1 MTISAQA
8 SDARGRSR
16 QGIIGMLLFTSHL
29 TQILT
34 AINEDPQA
42 VQIDDITIDT
52 AADDVLYT
60 VTINGVD
67 TTIDSGTGATT
78 TTIRD
83 ALIAAL
89 LLEPLAR
96 GFVIAS
102 IKDADELTLTGLTPG
117 LAYTLAVSAGAGGA
131 ISAASV
137 QTAATAAAVPFGRLV
152 IDDGLEPDG
161 VVPLGK
167 LAQASSLTAQVHTL
181 NIIFVA
187 SATYLVTVRDEAG
200 NVLAQ
205 GETDADTNTD
215 TTGTAIAATLNGLLP
230 AASVLVASVGGGSG
244 DITFTAELAGR
255 EFSVEVGTNE
265 EGQVGGAIVSQ
276 TDTTG
281 PSRVTSVNRA
291 AKGISLHSQ
300 NDPTTTIGGTEGEYA
315 PNVGMRLLKAA
326 NAMWVERPGT
336 VAGGDPVF
344 VELGVTADNGKFFTA
359 DSATRV
365 RLVKATWERDGINSA
380 DGVAGLRID
389 L

>member
-8 SDARGRSR
+8 SDARARSR
-16 QGIIGMLLFTSHL
+16 QGIVGMLLFTSHL

-52 AADDVLYT
+52 ANDDTLYT

-67 TTIDSGTGATT
+67 TTIDSGAAATT

-89 LLEPLAR
+89 LLAPLAR

-117 LAYTLAVSAGAGGA
+117 LAHTVAVSAGAGGA
-131 ISAASV
+131 ISVASV
-137 QTAATAAAVPFGRLV
+137 QVAATAAAVPFGRLV
-152 IDDGLEPDG
+152 INDGLEPDG

-167 LAQASSLTAQVHTL
+167 LAQSTSLTAQVHTL

-200 NVLAQ
+200 EVLAQ

-265 EGQVGGAIVSQ
+265 AGQAGGAIVSQ

-281 PSRVTSVNRA
+281 PSRATSVNRA
-291 AKGISLHSQ
+291 ALGISLHSQ
-300 NDPTTTIGGTEGEYA
+300 NDPATTIGGLEGEYA
-315 PNVGMRLLKAA
+315 PNVGMRLLKGA
-326 NAMWVERPGT
+326 NAIFVERPGV

-344 VELGVTADNGKFFTA
+344 VELNVTADNGKFFNA

-365 RLVKATWERDGINSA
+365 RLVKATWERDGINTA